1 VIVRLTEGETGLF
14 ADVQGKFFGR
24 CAAGAA
30 RVALCLKSSVAPA
43 QAIASYQYRQ
53 RPLTLLSGASSF

>member
-1 VIVRLTEGETGLF
+1 VIVHLTEGETGLF

-30 RVALCLKSSVAPA
+30 RVALRLKSSVAPA
-43 QAIASYQYRQ
+43 EATASYQYGQ
-53 RPLTLLSGASSF
+53 RPWALLSGASPS